1 MNCDLPLRHIL
12 NRPPDISLLS
22 PIKVEADCSTAL
34 PITYEFAFPN
44 RFCVGTAAQSRVRI
58 IKVTL
63 AIVTHT
69 YISTSSNPR
78 IPSPLPS
85 LVNHPQLPLA
95 LLAVRTYSGVTFLR
109 LHPKGSEYD
118 PCGPS
123 PPATAELLDE
133 ITPSREGLPDY
144 HAMHVAMSPYWI
156 GEACVVGSDGRVVLW
171 STEKKTSTS
180 AAIYNVRTLRDP
192 GIHANPSNQDPWM
205 SCDYGA
211 HPRSVLIASTGGL
224 ELLDFR
230 IPPASAPVTLYI
242 PPAKSRIHAFRRPP
256 LGNAFQTFLATSSEI
271 VVVDQRFPSRPVLAW
286 AHHRELDPPSGI
298 EVVDEGERDDKRT

>member
-1 MNCDLPLRHIL
+1 MNCDLPPRHIL

-34 PITYEFAFPN
+34 PITYEFHRLQPHTEPVMSFRTPIQQICISKPIL
-44 RFCVGTAAQSRVRI
+44 RRYSGPIPRSYHQSYSRHCHSYLYIHIIQPENPITLTLTRQPSSTSVSPPRRPHLQWRDVPPPASQGFRVRP
-58 IKVTL
+58 VRPVP
-63 AIVTHT
+63 ARDRRAAGRDH
-69 YISTSSNPR
+69 PF
-78 IPSPLPS
+78 S
-85 LVNHPQLPLA
+85 LCVP
-95 LLAVRTYSGVTFLR
+95 
-109 LHPKGSEYD
+109 PK
-118 PCGPS
+118 
-123 PPATAELLDE
+123 
-133 ITPSREGLPDY
+133 
-144 HAMHVAMSPYWI
+144 
-156 GEACVVGSDGRVVLW
+156 
-171 STEKKTSTS
+171 S

-298 EVVDEGERDDKRT
+298 ESERWFEEWVE